1 MWQVE
6 FCDEFAEE
14 FLSFAPGV
22 RKAILARVALLGNFG
37 PELVRPYSDVLIGSD
52 YPNMKELRCPV
63 GREVWRVAYAFDPAR
78 KAIVLTGSNKA
89 GKNQA
94 RFYRDL
100 IAIADVRFAQHLK
113 KRE

>member
-1 MWQVE
+1 
-6 FCDEFAEE
+6 
-14 FLSFAPGV
+14 
-22 RKAILARVALLGNFG
+22 
-37 PELVRPYSDVLIGSD
+37 
-52 YPNMKELRCPV
+52 
-63 GREVWRVAYAFDPAR
+63 YAFDPAR